1 MVWEA
6 NTSNLKVEFALP
18 TQQITTLTS
27 LAVEWCYLLFGQFIF
42 LSPSCRTKI
51 TPVTVYHPFLKGQRC
66 YWLCYLVSNT
76 NQQHLFCLT
85 FRSDDVR
92 VFEILQ
98 MEVSLIHRPIIVEL
112 HDYPINRGQWG

>member
-42 LSPSCRTKI
+42 CLHLAALKL
-51 TPVTVYHPFLKGQRC
+51 HP
-66 YWLCYLVSNT
+66 
-76 NQQHLFCLT
+76 
-85 FRSDDVR
+85 
-92 VFEILQ
+92 
-98 MEVSLIHRPIIVEL
+98 
-112 HDYPINRGQWG
+112 